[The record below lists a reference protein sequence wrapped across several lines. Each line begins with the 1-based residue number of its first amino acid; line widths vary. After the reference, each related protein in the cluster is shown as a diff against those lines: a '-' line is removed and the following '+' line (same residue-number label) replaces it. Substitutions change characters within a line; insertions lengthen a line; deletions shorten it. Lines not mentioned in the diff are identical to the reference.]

1 MGDRYKVLIV
11 EDEVLVRGGLKSVI
25 GWEKLGMEIIG
36 DAANGKQALEIYEA
50 DKPDIIL
57 TDIKMPVMD
66 GLELIARIREKDEKT
81 KIVILTCY
89 EEFEYLQEAMRM
101 GVSDYISKL
110 RMKPAEIEAAMEKLK
125 RELDENEEQKGNTPK

>member
-50 DKPDIIL
+50 DKPDVIL

-89 EEFEYLQEAMRM
+89 EEFEYLQA
-101 GVSDYISKL
+101 VSYTHLDVY
-110 RMKPAEIEAAMEKLK
+110 K
-125 RELDENEEQKGNTPK
+125 RQV

>member
-57 TDIKMPVMD
+57 TDIKNAGD
-66 GLELIARIREKDEKT
+66 GWPGTDREDT
-81 KIVILTCY
+81 
-89 EEFEYLQEAMRM
+89 R
-101 GVSDYISKL
+101 
-110 RMKPAEIEAAMEKLK
+110 
-125 RELDENEEQKGNTPK
+125 KG

>member
-125 RELDENEEQKGNTPK
+125 R